1 MSRKISIIGSG
12 AIGEALLSGI
22 ISSGD
27 YPLNSVFS
35 SDISPDRAKLIG
47 ERYGIET
54 STDNLKI
61 VPSAD
66 IVILAVKPNLIN
78 DVALEISKHIKKD
91 TVVISVAAGVSVQ
104 QLTKRLPKS
113 TKVFRVMPNMPMLV
127 KEGMSVLVP
136 GHDISG
142 DDLAVVEEIFSS
154 VGTTLVVEEYMI
166 DAVTAVSGSG
176 PAYVALFIESLIDA
190 AVALGMTRD
199 MAEKLALQTV
209 SGTSKL
215 MTDQNISAVE
225 LKTMVTSPGGTTAEA
240 LMTLE
245 KQQFRTALIEAV
257 YSAYKKSVSLRGES

>member
-22 ISSGD
+22 ISSGA

-54 STDNLKI
+54 STDNSKI
-61 VPSAD
+61 VSSAD

-78 DVALEISKHIKKD
+78 DVALEVSKHIKKD

-113 TKVFRVMPNMPMLV
+113 TKIFRVMPNMPMLV

-176 PAYVALFIESLIDA
+176 PAYVLLLIEALADA
-190 AVALGMTRD
+190 GVRMGLPREIAL
-199 MAEKLALQTV
+199 KLASQTARGSAFLQQ
-209 SGTSKL
+209 
-215 MTDQNISAVE
+215 MTGEHPAR
-225 LKTMVTSPGGTTAEA
+225 LKDRITSPGGTTIAG
-240 LMTLE
+240 LHVLE
-245 KQQFRTALIEAV
+245 KGGFRGIISAAVEAATKRSIE
-257 YSAYKKSVSLRGES
+257 LRNE